1 MRKILPYLRLAT
13 SFALLASV
21 VWQVTDRL
29 IHNVFRPGEYFAYLT
44 IQSSLIAA
52 VILAVA
58 GVRELQGKADT
69 KVLTLAR
76 LSTASYAIIVGVVY
90 NALLRG
96 TVVLPGD
103 PDYGYD
109 WPVAPNEILHVWGPL
124 FIFLDFVLTISVTK
138 LKFKQIFWVLLYPLA
153 WLAFTVIRGLITDWW
168 PYNFL
173 NPNLGGGAVGVGI
186 FVVEI
191 MAFLLTSAV
200 ISLSLNKFRSKSAKH

>member
-1 MRKILPYLRLAT
+1 MRKILPFVRLAT
-13 SFALLASV
+13 AFALLLSV
-21 VWQVTDRL
+21 VWQVSDRL

-44 IQSSLIAA
+44 IQSTLIAA
-52 VILAVA
+52 VVLTVTA
-58 GVRELQGKADT
+58 VRELQGKADT
-69 KVLTLAR
+69 KALTLAR
-76 LSTASYAIIVGVVY
+76 LSTSSYAIIVGVVY

-109 WPVAPNEILHVWGPL
+109 WPVAPNEILHVWGPIL
-124 FIFLDFVLTISVTK
+124 IFLDFVLTVTVTK
-138 LKFKQIFWVLLYPLA
+138 IKFKQIFWVLLYPLA

-173 NPNLGGGAVGVGI
+173 NPNLGGGAIGVSI

-191 MAFLLTSAV
+191 MAFLLVSALL
-200 ISLSLNKFRSKSAKH
+200 SLSLNKFRARFAKQ

>member
-1 MRKILPYLRLAT
+1 MPYLRLVT

-21 VWQVTDRL
+21 VWQVSDRL

-124 FIFLDFVLTISVTK
+124 FIFLDFVLTITVTK

-153 WLAFTVIRGLITDWW
+153 WLAFTVIRGLITNWW

-200 ISLSLNKFRSKSAKH
+200 ISLSLNKLRSKSAKH

>member
-1 MRKILPYLRLAT
+1 MSKALPYVRLVTAA
-13 SFALLASV
+13 ALLGAI

-44 IQSSLIAA
+44 IQSSLIAT
-52 VILAVA
+52 VVLTVA
-58 GVRELQGKADT
+58 AIRELQGKADT
-69 KVLTLAR
+69 KALTLAR

-103 PDYGYD
+103 PDYGYV
-109 WPVAPNEILHVWGPL
+109 WPVAPNEIVHVWGPI
-124 FIFLDFVLTISVTK
+124 FILLDFALTITVTK
-138 LKFKQIFWVLLYPLA
+138 PKFKQIFWVLLYPLA
-153 WLAFTVIRGLITDWW
+153 WLAFTVVRGIITNWW

-173 NPNLGGGAVGVGI
+173 NPNLGSGATGVAI

-191 MAFLLTSAV
+191 MIFLLICAA
-200 ISLSLNKFRSKSAKH
+200 LSLALNRLRTKASKQ

>member
-103 PDYGYD
+103 PDYGYV

-124 FIFLDFVLTISVTK
+124 FIFLDFVLTITVTK